1 MISHIDHV
9 VLTVAD
15 IERSVAFYQ
24 RVLRMEAVT
33 FGSGRRALKFGQQKI
48 YLQTLGQELRNRAG
62 VGAGD
67 LCLITEWALPDVMAH
82 LAAEGVPLLEGPVT
96 RSGAVAQLLPQR
108 LQVDLLLAELQRAA
122 TVAEADGLHAQHTGV
137 ERDRALDVGN
147 REDDVVDVRNH
158 GVRGAGAVVWRG

>member
-48 YLQTLGQELRNRAG
+48 NLQTLGMEPRNHAA

-67 LCLITEWALPDVMAH
+67 VCLITDWPTARVLAR
-82 LAAEGVPLLEGPVT
+82 LAAEGVPVLEGPVMK
-96 RSGAVAQLLPQR
+96 SGAQGPIESVYFNDP
-108 LQVDLLLAELQRAA
+108 
-122 TVAEADGLHAQHTGV
+122 DGHLIEV
-137 ERDRALDVGN
+137 SRYPD
-147 REDDVVDVRNH
+147 
-158 GVRGAGAVVWRG
+158 